1 MSIALTGATGALGS
15 LVIDALLAQGTPASD
30 IVAIVRDADRAKALA
45 DLGVRVRVASYGDV
59 PALTAAL
66 DRVDRLL
73 LISGAES
80 TERVALHASVVT
92 AAKQAGV
99 GFIAY
104 TSAPHAGDT
113 VLLVAPDHAAT
124 EDLIRASGLAYAFLR
139 NNWYTENYLAQ
150 RKNAEATGKLLT
162 STGAGRVASA
172 ARADYAAAAAV
183 VLAGGDHDGRVY
195 ELSGDVAWDFTELAA
210 ALSEVLGSPVEL
222 VSLDTESHAAAL
234 TAAGLDPH
242 LVWFLTTID
251 ANIAAGALADAT
263 SDLSGLIGR
272 PTTPLAAG
280 LR

>member
-1 MSIALTGATGALGS
+1 MSIALTGATGALGT
-15 LVIDALLAQGTPASD
+15 LVVDALLTRGTPASD

-45 DLGVRVRVASYGDV
+45 DLGVSVRVASFGDV

-66 DRVDRLL
+66 DGVDRLL

-80 TERVALHASVVT
+80 SERVALHASVIT
-92 AAKQAGV
+92 ASKQAGV

-104 TSAPHAGDT
+104 TSAPHAEDT

-124 EDLIRASGLAYAFLR
+124 ESLLRASGLAYAFLR
-139 NNWYTENYLAQ
+139 NNWYTENYLAH

-162 STGAGRVASA
+162 SAGTGRVASA
-172 ARADYAAAAAV
+172 TRADYADGAAA

-195 ELSGDVAWDFTELAA
+195 ELSGDVAWTFTDLAA
-210 ALSEVLGSPVEL
+210 AMSEVLGSPVEL
-222 VSLDTESHAAAL
+222 VSLDTAAHAAAL
-234 TAAGLDPH
+234 TTAGLDPH

-251 ANIAAGALADAT
+251 ANIAEGALADAT
-263 SDLSGLIGR
+263 GDLSGLIGR
-272 PTTPLAAG
+272 PTTPLVAG